1 MTKKF
6 EVILSVSTYVL
17 YQSQSQFTAQ
27 GQSYTRN
34 PDEILNLTLSQM
46 SSFSTLEC
54 KYLIKMFSKDAME
67 ISIRLWWQNDI
78 LAFKFMFW

>member
-6 EVILSVSTYVL
+6 EVILSVSTYIL

-34 PDEILNLTLSQM
+34 PDEILNLTLNQM
-46 SSFSTLEC
+46 SSLSTLEC
-54 KYLIKMFSKDAME
+54 KYLIKIFSKDAME
-67 ISIRLWWQNDI
+67 ISIRL
-78 LAFKFMFW
+78 

>member
-1 MTKKF
+1 MF
-6 EVILSVSTYVL
+6 YI
-17 YQSQSQFTAQ
+17 SQSQFTAQ

-54 KYLIKMFSKDAME
+54 KYLIKIFSKDAME
-67 ISIRLWWQNDI
+67 ITIRL
-78 LAFKFMFW
+78 